1 MVDKPRKGAGLDRLL
16 AIWSRRKWLAIV
28 AFATPLTVGLSFAA
42 FIPRI
47 YRATA
52 TVLVDGQQLPEKF
65 VAPTVTSA
73 LETRLQTISQEVLS
87 RSRLEELIQR
97 FGLYHELR
105 KQVSSEEVIERM
117 RSDIKLELKGV
128 DSKGQRGV
136 TVAFKL
142 SYVGSSPQT
151 VALVTNTLASF
162 YINEN
167 LKVRE
172 RQAAGTAEFLRVQLE
187 DTRKRLDDQERRVSA
202 FKRRYLG
209 ELPQQM
215 DANLATLERL
225 NMQLRLNA
233 DGQRRAQE
241 RQTFLKAQLDELALL
256 KAQLDELALSD
267 APTAPPPQVADSFDV
282 RLEQL
287 RLELFELRGRYLDT
301 HPDVIQKKAV
311 IAQLMRNVETAPDKG
326 APSPGGSEVPSAPP
340 KSAPERERIAARAIN
355 ALPAKQALAEAET
368 ELKVLKT
375 EDSQLRAAIATYQ
388 QRVEKIPQ
396 REQEF
401 TELARDYA
409 STRDLYQ
416 TLLQRHEEAV
426 IAENMEQRQKGEQFR
441 VIEPAIAPTHP
452 AAHRV
457 RLVMM
462 TLVLAVG
469 LSAAAVI
476 FAEQVDRSFHTIDE
490 LRAHSGAPLLVNIP
504 RTVTDEDARRRRWR
518 FRLAA
523 AAATVGIIVLVGAS
537 YFIAHGNE
545 QLVWLLS
552 RGA

>member
-1 MVDKPRKGAGLDRLL
+1 MVNKPRKGAGLDRLL
-16 AIWSRRKWLAIV
+16 AIWNRRKWLAIV
-28 AFATPLTVGLSFAA
+28 AFAAPLTVGLSFAA

-162 YINEN
+162 YITEN

-187 DTRKRLDDQERRVSA
+187 DTRNRLDDQERRVSA

-215 DANLATLERL
+215 EANLATLERL

-241 RQTFLKAQLDELALL
+241 RRTFF

-267 APTAPPPQVADSFDV
+267 APTASPQQVADSFAV
-282 RLEQL
+282 RLEQQ
-287 RLELFELRGRYLDT
+287 RLELAELRARYLDT
-301 HPDVIQKKAV
+301 HPDVIQKKAE
-311 IAQLMRNVETAPDKG
+311 IAHFTRARETPPDKG
-326 APSPGGSEVPSAPP
+326 APGPGRSEEASAPP
-340 KSAPERERIAARAIN
+340 KSAPERERIGARAIN
-355 ALPAKQALAEAET
+355 ALPAKLALAEAET

-375 EDSQLRAAIATYQ
+375 EDSQLRAAIASYQ

-426 IAENMEQRQKGEQFR
+426 IAESMEQRQKGEQFR

-452 AAHRV
+452 VAHRV
-457 RLVMM
+457 RLVIL

-469 LSAAAVI
+469 LSATAVM
-476 FAEQVDRSFHTIDE
+476 FAEQVDRCFHTIDE

-504 RTVTDEDARRRRWR
+504 RIVTDEDAHRRRWR
-518 FRLAA
+518 FRLAV
-523 AAATVGIIVLVGAS
+523 AAATLGIIVLVGAS
-537 YFIAHGNE
+537 YFIAHDNE